1 MDSIDLIDPSY
12 GERTDGTGSLVS
24 NQIKLKGVSRSN
36 IEKRVANAFNHMAP
50 AEVEEAVGEVKEKIE
65 EVKDEI
71 QENLASASI
80 EDMDA
85 NFVKMLKEKS
95 EYAKTLE
102 KRVEAL
108 EAKDVE
114 MFVATFKLEKSK
126 PIKIKPTNFVNASK
140 HGREFSTF
148 VEVPQKEE
156 VQSFDKDITMDTFEP
171 QIQNPEDIDVEQVAL
186 DSQEQL
192 AKDVNDAMG
201 EADVNEPEGFVPEAS
216 EIPEVDV
223 EVASRSENVE
233 DIPDKELSED
243 FIRDEIE
250 MYRNQLEPEQN
261 SMADVNLAGLT
272 EEPKAVAEEKE
283 ETVESVVPEEVEEEL
298 EDIVEPGEE
307 LETEEEVEEIEEP
320 IREMPEVA
328 FDREAVIPVELEEKE
343 AEQKNEEVE
352 PVQEELEEK
361 EELTF
366 DYSEITDADVEKTD
380 SIKMLEEMKKARQA
394 KLQAMKEAE
403 EKANQEEKEL
413 TMSSE
418 EVEAI
423 RRRAAE
429 SDKSV
434 QEKLAAVKKRIESYD
449 AAIEKANK
457 RREKAAEGR
466 AKNAK
471 EIADYEASIASNES
485 IEKELDLMMEAEEE
499 ETQKRR

>member
-36 IEKRVANAFNHMAP
+36 IEKRVAKAFNHMAP
-50 AEVEEAVGEVKEKIE
+50 EDVKEAVEEVEEKIE

-71 QENLASASI
+71 QEDLAATPVENI
-80 EDMDA
+80 DA

-102 KRVEAL
+102 KRVAAL

-114 MFVATFKLEKSK
+114 MFVGTFNLEKSK
-126 PIKIKPTNFVNASK
+126 PIKIKPTNFANASK

-148 VEVPQKEE
+148 VEVPQEEE
-156 VQSFDKDITMDTFEP
+156 VQSFAQDITMDTFEP
-171 QIQNPEDIDVEQVAL
+171 QIQDPEDIDVEQVAL
-186 DSQEQL
+186 DRQEQL

-201 EADVNEPEGFVPEAS
+201 EAEVSEPEGFVPEAS
-216 EIPEVDV
+216 EIPEVDI
-223 EVASRSENVE
+223 EVAPKSESVD

-243 FIRDEIE
+243 FIRNEIE
-250 MYRNQLEPEQN
+250 SYMNQLEPEKE
-261 SMADVNLAGLT
+261 SMSDVNLEGLT
-272 EEPKAVAEEKE
+272 KEPEAVEE
-283 ETVESVVPEEVEEEL
+283 ETIEPVVPEEVEEDL
-298 EDIVEPGEE
+298 GDIVEPGEE
-307 LETEEEVEEIEEP
+307 FEPEEEVEEFEEP

-328 FDREAVIPVELEEKE
+328 FDREAVIPVELEEEKE
-343 AEQKNEEVE
+343 EVEQIDEEVE
-352 PVQEELEEK
+352 PVQEEAEEE
-361 EELTF
+361 EELKF

-434 QEKLAAVKKRIESYD
+434 QEKLAAVQKRIESYD

-499 ETQKRR
+499 ESQKRM